1 MEKIKVLDLY
11 CGYGGLS
18 MGFEFT
24 KAFEV
29 VGGIDFYDWA
39 VKTFYYNHPQLNK
52 LKVINKPCDMTNL
65 ETSEVLKDIGGKP
78 DIIVGGPP
86 CQGFSFAGKRLDEY
100 MHDKRNEQV
109 FHFLRFIK
117 EIKPKAFLMENVAGI
132 RVTGQQKKGQLID
145 YLIEEYEK
153 MGYATS
159 WQVVNSADYRVPQN
173 RKRFMLVGVLKGKK
187 FIFPEAPIQD
197 NNLFG
202 GEERLT
208 VYDALSDLPSPNHE
222 EPQLHTIQPLTPLQ
236 KFLRNETDTIANHL
250 VTVHG
255 EEMIERLKKQ
265 ENGTRLYPNWN
276 HSWYKLDPKRPS
288 PAVKENHRAPFV
300 HFREP
305 RATSPRECAR
315 LQTVPDSYVFLG
327 TKTAQLIMIGNAV
340 PAILS
345 AHVATEIARQIF
357 KVEPKTPWDK
367 QNNPLTKNWLPEA
380 TKENLVSNCAI

>member
-1 MEKIKVLDLY
+1 MGKLKVLDLY

-29 VGGIDFYDWA
+29 VGGIDFYEWA
-39 VKTFYYNHPQLNK
+39 VRTFYYNHPHLSH
-52 LKVINKPCDMTNL
+52 LERINQPCDMTTL
-65 ETSEVLKDIGGKP
+65 TTHEVLDDIGCKP

-86 CQGFSFAGKRLDEY
+86 CQGFSFAGKRLEEY

-109 FHFLRFIK
+109 FHFLRFVK

-132 RVTGQQKKGQLID
+132 RVTGQKKKGQLID

-153 MGYATS
+153 MGYVTN
-159 WQVVNSADYRVPQN
+159 WQVLNASDYRVPQN

-187 FIFPEAPIQD
+187 FNFPEAPMQD
-197 NNLFG
+197 ANLPG
-202 GEERLT
+202 SEEKLT
-208 VYDALSDLPSPNHE
+208 VHDALSDLPSPTNE
-222 EPQLHTIQPLTPLQ
+222 EPQPHTIKPQTPLQ
-236 KFLRNETDTIANHL
+236 KFLRNKTKVIANHL

-255 EEMIERLKKQ
+255 EEMVERLKKQ

-276 HSWYKLDPKRPS
+276 HSWYKLDPARPS

-300 HFREP
+300 HFAEP

-315 LQTVPDSYVFLG
+315 LQTVPDNFVFLG

-340 PAILS
+340 PAILA

-357 KVEPKTPWDK
+357 KVEPPVPWDVK
-367 QNNPLTKNWLPEA
+367 NNPLVDL
-380 TKENLVSNCAI
+380 

>member
-1 MEKIKVLDLY
+1 MKKIKVLDLY

-29 VGGIDFYDWA
+29 IGGIDFSEWA
-39 VKTFYYNHPQLNK
+39 VKTFYHNHPS
-52 LKVINKPCDMTNL
+52 LKDLKIISKPCDMTTL
-65 ETSEVLKDIGGKP
+65 TTKEVLNDLGTKP

-86 CQGFSFAGKRLDEY
+86 CQGFSFAGKRLEEY
-100 MHDKRNEQV
+100 LHDHRNEQV

-132 RVTGQQKKGQLID
+132 RITGQKKKGQLID
-145 YLIEEYEK
+145 YLVEEYEK
-153 MGYATS
+153 IGYVTH
-159 WQVVNSADYRVPQN
+159 WQVLNASDYRVPQN

-187 FIFPEAPIQD
+187 FEFPEAPMQGPTIY
-197 NNLFG
+197 G
-202 GEERLT
+202 CEEKYT
-208 VYDALSDLPSPNHE
+208 VFDALSDLPSPTND
-222 EPQLHTIQPLTPLQ
+222 EPQSYETPPLTPLQ
-236 KFLRNETDTIANHL
+236 HFFRNGSKGIANHL

-255 EEMIERLKKQ
+255 AEMIERLRKQ

-276 HSWYKLDPKRPS
+276 HSWYKLDPRKPS

-300 HFREP
+300 HFAEP

-315 LQTVPDSYVFLG
+315 LQTVPDDYIFLG
-327 TKTAQLIMIGNAV
+327 TKTAQLVMIGNAV

-357 KVEPKTPWDK
+357 NVQPLVPWDIK
-367 QNNPLTKNWLPEA
+367 NNPLNH
-380 TKENLVSNCAI
+380 S